1 MKKLISALL
10 TLAMVLTLPV
20 SVQAQAADEV
30 TLYAVE
36 AETADLA
43 DASEKTDH
51 ALYEDTYGYISLK
64 SDTIGKIIFNVEVET
79 AGKYGLDI
87 VYAAKEGSAARK
99 LGYSVNDGATT
110 LVNLTCAA
118 DWDTFKEHKVNV
130 TLNAGKNT
138 IVISTPSDYD
148 NETVKTPN
156 VYAIQYVL
164 KEAAETKEEVKET
177 TSTATAGTT
186 YTVVKGDT
194 LRKIATAAYGK
205 ESDWK
210 KIWEANKE
218 LIENPDLIFRGMQ
231 LVIPE

>member
-10 TLAMVLTLPV
+10 TLVMVLTLPV
-20 SVQAQAADEV
+20 SVQAQAADET
-30 TLYAVE
+30 TLYAVD
-36 AETADLA
+36 AEKVDLST
-43 DASEKTDH
+43 DTEQTDH
-51 ALYEDTYGYISLK
+51 ALYDTHGYISLK
-64 SDTIGKIIFNVEVET
+64 SETIGKIVFNVEVEA

-118 DWDTFKEHKVNV
+118 DWDTFLEHKVNV

-148 NETVKTPN
+148 NKEVKTPN
-156 VYAIQYVL
+156 IYAIQYVL
-164 KEAAETKEEVKET
+164 KQAAEETKETV
-177 TSTATAGTT
+177 SDAAAGTT

-205 ESDWK
+205 ESAWK